1 MVRGEFFDGIT
12 GRRRPRLVLMAREW
26 RTRRGLDA
34 LVHVHVSICGGH
46 TDISLLGARRMALG
60 ERVVFGVVVQ
70 TGMPR
75 EQVPVARRM

>member
-1 MVRGEFFDGIT
+1 
-12 GRRRPRLVLMAREW
+12 
-26 RTRRGLDA
+26 
-34 LVHVHVSICGGH
+34 
-46 TDISLLGARRMALG
+46 LLGARRMALG